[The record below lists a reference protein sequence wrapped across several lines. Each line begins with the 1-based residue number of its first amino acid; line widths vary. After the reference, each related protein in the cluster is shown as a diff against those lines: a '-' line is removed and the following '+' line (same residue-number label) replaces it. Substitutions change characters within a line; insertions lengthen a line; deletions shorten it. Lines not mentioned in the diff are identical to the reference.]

1 MCDGWLWIEL
11 AVSSPWVGAVVVVCS
26 DGFVWVVDEFFLFWF
41 VVGSGWFCGGFYWV
55 CGLVVAIMVVM
66 VGSVADYGSCFGCW
80 WWWLSWVDWVWVVGS
95 GGVFWVWVYVMGG

>member
-41 VVGSGWFCGGFYWV
+41 VVGSGWFCGGFWWV
-55 CGLVVAIMVVM
+55 CGLVVAIMVV
-66 VGSVADYGSCFGCW
+66 A
-80 WWWLSWVDWVWVVGS
+80 LVVG
-95 GGVFWVWVYVMGG
+95 GGLRFGW